1 MQLKNEALKSFL
13 HQIVPIFELN
23 GFPIQKFSCNPQR
36 ESKSDNLVSEKLI
49 EDLVNSFDDN
59 EMMFL
64 EDGNKI
70 WYNLKFAVFTTPDNQ
85 TNVIEKTVIVDKTGV
100 KAIGNNR
107 VKASKRFFR
116 IGIMPDVSIF
126 FMLFDF
132 HKNFLHF
139 SSFFLSFCVIYYFKL
154 FIKSIPWSY
163 FKKDPH
169 TMELILNDNNGDKVW
184 EGYCIDMLNKLSEK
198 MLFTYEIV
206 TNDKFGERGS
216 DGNFN
221 GLTGDLVRGDTDIII
236 APLKMTA
243 EREEMMD
250 FVAPYFEQTGILIVM
265 KKPIAD
271 TSLFKF
277 MTVLRLEVWLSIVG
291 ALSTTA
297 IMIWLVDRYSPY
309 SSRNHIYSY
318 PCR

>member
-1 MQLKNEALKSFL
+1 
-13 HQIVPIFELN
+13 
-23 GFPIQKFSCNPQR
+23 
-36 ESKSDNLVSEKLI
+36 
-49 EDLVNSFDDN
+49 
-59 EMMFL
+59 
-64 EDGNKI
+64 
-70 WYNLKFAVFTTPDNQ
+70 
-85 TNVIEKTVIVDKTGV
+85 
-100 KAIGNNR
+100 
-107 VKASKRFFR
+107 
-116 IGIMPDVSIF
+116 
-126 FMLFDF
+126 
-132 HKNFLHF
+132 
-139 SSFFLSFCVIYYFKL
+139 
-154 FIKSIPWSY
+154 
-163 FKKDPH
+163 
-169 TMELILNDNNGDKVW
+169 MELILNDNNGDKVW

-206 TNDKFGERGS
+206 TNDKFGERDS
-216 DGNFN
+216 EGNFN
-221 GLTGDLVRGDTDIII
+221 GLTGDLVRGETDIII

-309 SSRNHIYSY
+309 SSRNHLYSY